1 MAQPMHKGEFV
12 VVEHAMGDADHEHRG
27 DEGYSGHYLAKRG
40 KKIEIFA
47 KIMEIDT
54 AVKMD
59 RSKTIGTIMVKNG
72 NKILKVAH
80 SGYSTNETRSES
92 CLNTERWNLLALHHV
107 ARQIHFKFPGNI
119 RDSARMRASEE
130 FRGRAHAGHVEVLL
144 ASWYIVELLRTEFE
158 FADKK
163 EECIITQL
171 RRLRGASLGNRRA
184 VFITIDSEPCRTCL
198 QFLNK
203 LARYTGVGFTVY
215 GSKGIGPVQVRVEG
229 HRRQDVILDTFQD
242 SEDEMS
248 ETGNGN
254 ETTDPSIVS
263 IPISSG
269 TPAPV
274 TPART
279 NLRRPGSS
287 LKYTQWTPDDPE
299 EFPLLYKQKTPVYHC
314 PGENVG
320 PDLSLGAS
328 LEIEISGAVDELEVM
343 DYDEENSDEWVDI
356 GDGLLMYN
364 KSVESREPEAPSMK
378 QEQQCP
384 SPSPPRE
391 TQRHRETRAMDG
403 EVFARSA
410 YQFSQE
416 PEYEVITPRQYH
428 IDHSDRRNR
437 PTPIVRSWRSH
448 QPIQQETS
456 RLEQYRRQHNVSDTD
471 ESIFKSRYSILR
483 PNNRFFGPSSGKS
496 F

>member
-1 MAQPMHKGEFV
+1 MAQPMHNGEFV
-12 VVEHAMGDADHEHRG
+12 VVEHGMGDADQEHRG
-27 DEGYSGHYLAKRG
+27 DEGYSGHYLAKKG

-47 KIMEIDT
+47 KIMEVDT

-59 RSKTIGTIMVKNG
+59 RSKTTGTIMVKNS

-119 RDSARMRASEE
+119 RDSARVRALEE

-144 ASWYIVELLRTEFE
+144 ASWYIVELLRTEFDL
-158 FADKK
+158 ANQK
-163 EECIITQL
+163 EEHIITQL
-171 RRLRGASLGNRRA
+171 RHLRGAKLSHRRTA
-184 VFITIDSEPCRTCL
+184 FITIDSEPCRTCL

-203 LARYTGVGFTVY
+203 LTQYTGVGFTVY

-229 HRRQDVILDTFQD
+229 HHRQDVILDTFQD

-248 ETGNGN
+248 ETGNAN
-254 ETTDPSIVS
+254 ETPYPSIGS
-263 IPISSG
+263 IPTSPD

-274 TPART
+274 PPART

-287 LKYTQWTPDDPE
+287 RMPPPWRAKNE
-299 EFPLLYKQKTPVYHC
+299 EIVSAYKRKTPVYDF
-314 PGENVG
+314 PGYG
-320 PDLSLGAS
+320 TDPDLSLDVS
-328 LEIEISGAVDELEVM
+328 LEVEIHGAAAEAQIPDDTMGE
-343 DYDEENSDEWVDI
+343 DSSKEWVDI
-356 GDGLLMYN
+356 GDGLLMYH
-364 KSVESREPEAPSMK
+364 KGVEPREPEVPSMK
-378 QEQQCP
+378 QEQQYLSY
-384 SPSPPRE
+384 SPQCE
-391 TQRHRETRAMDG
+391 TQRHGETRVMDG

-416 PEYEVITPRQYH
+416 PEYEVITSREYH
-428 IDHSDRRNR
+428 TDPSDRPNR
-437 PTPIVRSWRSH
+437 STPIVRSWRSH

-456 RLEQYRRQHNVSDTD
+456 RLEQYRHHHDGDTD
-471 ESIFKSRYSILR
+471 ESVFKGRYSILR
-483 PNNRFFGPSSGKS
+483 PSNRFFDPSSGRS